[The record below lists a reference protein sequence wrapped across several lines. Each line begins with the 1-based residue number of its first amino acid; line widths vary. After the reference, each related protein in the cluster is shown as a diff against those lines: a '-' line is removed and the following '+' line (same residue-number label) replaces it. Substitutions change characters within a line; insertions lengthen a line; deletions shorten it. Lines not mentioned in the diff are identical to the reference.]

1 MKQFENFNAD
11 DAIAGNV
18 EWVRKRIAAAC
29 AKSRRDE
36 SSVSLIAVTKN
47 FPSKT
52 VRLAYNCGIHDFGE
66 SRMQEAGIKLKEL
79 YDIRSLIRLHFIGHL
94 QSNKVKD
101 ALEISD
107 VVHSVDSLKLAQ
119 AINQHAARKI
129 SCFIQVN
136 VAEEKT
142 KYGFSKDELDNAVK
156 NIGALPNINVI
167 GLMTIAPLTD
177 KSEEARPVF
186 AKLRDLNL
194 QYGFKELSMGMTDD
208 YEIAIEEGSTMVR
221 IGRAIFGER
230 S

>member
-1 MKQFENFNAD
+1 MKQFEDFNAD

-47 FPSKT
+47 FPSKAI
-52 VRLAYNCGIHDFGE
+52 RLAYHCGIHEFGE
-66 SRMQEAGIKLKEL
+66 NRVQEAGPKFKEL

-94 QSNKVKD
+94 QGNKVKD

-107 VVHSVDSLKLAQ
+107 VIHSVDSFKLAQ
-119 AINQHAARKI
+119 AISRHATRKI
-129 SCFIQVN
+129 SCFVQVN
-136 VAEEKT
+136 IAEEKT
-142 KYGFSKDELDNAVK
+142 KYGFTQAELDGAVRS
-156 NIGALPNINVI
+156 IGVLPEIEI
-167 GLMTIAPLTD
+167 AGLMTIAPLID
-177 KSEEARPVF
+177 KSEEVRPIF
-186 AKLRDLNL
+186 SRLQALNL

-208 YEIAIEEGSTMVR
+208 FEIAIEEGSTMVR
-221 IGRAIFGER
+221 IGRAIFGTR